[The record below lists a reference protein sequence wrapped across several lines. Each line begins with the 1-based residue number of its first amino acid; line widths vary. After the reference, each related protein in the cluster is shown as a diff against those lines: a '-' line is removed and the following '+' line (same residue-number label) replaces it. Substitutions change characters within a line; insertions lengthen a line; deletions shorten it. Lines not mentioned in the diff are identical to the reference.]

1 MYNIATLHFLKIPC
15 IQARFPDSH
24 RLLFPV
30 KCSEVRE
37 VGVAEAK
44 LDTSVVLSHGIWTG
58 MLLRPEVILC
68 IVCREKFSLFR
79 GKLVQ
84 LVPAAYEIW

>member
-1 MYNIATLHFLKIPC
+1 MTSCIPLIIIILTPC
-15 IQARFPDSH
+15 IQARFPDGH

-58 MLLRPEVILC
+58 MLSRLEARLYSCQE
-68 IVCREKFSLFR
+68 
-79 GKLVQ
+79 
-84 LVPAAYEIW
+84 

>member
-1 MYNIATLHFLKIPC
+1 MCFVNVVSIFI
-15 IQARFPDSH
+15 IQARFPDGH

-58 MLLRPEVILC
+58 I
-68 IVCREKFSLFR
+68 
-79 GKLVQ
+79 
-84 LVPAAYEIW
+84 

>member
-1 MYNIATLHFLKIPC
+1 MYIAILRFLKINDIVHTWLIIIILTPC
-15 IQARFPDSH
+15 IQARFPDGH

-58 MLLRPEVILC
+58 ML
-68 IVCREKFSLFR
+68 S
-79 GKLVQ
+79 
-84 LVPAAYEIW
+84 

>member
-1 MYNIATLHFLKIPC
+1 MIIIILTPC
-15 IQARFPDSH
+15 IQARFPDGH
-24 RLLFPV
+24 RLLLFPV

-58 MLLRPEVILC
+58 RLSRLEARLYYTLARSNVLL
-68 IVCREKFSLFR
+68 VCVLSIIRVGR
-79 GKLVQ
+79 
-84 LVPAAYEIW
+84 I

>member
-1 MYNIATLHFLKIPC
+1 MFLTPWHPL
-15 IQARFPDSH
+15 QARFPDGH

-30 KCSEVRE
+30 KSSEVRE

-58 MLLRPEVILC
+58 VLT
-68 IVCREKFSLFR
+68 
-79 GKLVQ
+79 
-84 LVPAAYEIW
+84 